1 MSTMNMVSYIKN
13 LLPNYLVLIKIG
25 NFYETY
31 NDDAK
36 ILSYLFNYK
45 LKTIDH
51 IYSISGFPL
60 VAIHKVKSLL
70 EKKEISYIL
79 IDKKHNYEEIE
90 KMDYK
95 RKNKYNLYKEEA
107 MKYIDKI
114 ARIEK
119 IRNTLLNDI
128 TKLSEIERILY
139 EER

>member
-1 MSTMNMVSYIKN
+1 MNMISYIKN

-25 NFYETY
+25 NFYEAY

-51 IYSISGFPL
+51 IYSISDFPL

-139 EER
+139 EE

>member
-1 MSTMNMVSYIKN
+1 MISYIKN
-13 LLPNYLVLIKIG
+13 LLSNYLVLIKIG
-25 NFYETY
+25 NFYEAY

-79 IDKKHNYEEIE
+79 IDKSILNRMLLY
-90 KMDYK
+90 YGK
-95 RKNKYNLYKEEA
+95 RKNL
-107 MKYIDKI
+107 
-114 ARIEK
+114 
-119 IRNTLLNDI
+119 TLLI
-128 TKLSEIERILY
+128 CFFILSNEPY
-139 EER
+139 